1 MRLSALTCV
10 ALALRSVSSSNVEE
24 NTCSCEERVVETA
37 AGEGAFLDKPL
48 QVAGA
53 LYDHV
58 DNLLSH
64 EGTAYDLTG
73 KFDSLAVSANMLY
86 DGLYF
91 PDMGNVWD
99 KITELGPDI
108 QGYPEKLYHHAMAV
122 YPSEKISEFRES
134 VDSVASTAT
143 ALHQAFKGAA
153 EQCEIPLDSVSEEL
167 GNMFRALF
175 EELKEQFPP
184 PGEAPGHENL
194 LDRIEE
200 SFLQFI
206 INRGMSEE
214 PLRSHS
220 NSLKSG
226 VQHIVVTI
234 GDLYEQHPQLAWALS
249 CITTGTLFAQG
260 ILLTAL
266 RIIGFGALG
275 PIKGTA
281 AAWLQGWFFGAA
293 VPGGGWFAVLQ
304 RLAMTGA
311 KL

>member
-1 MRLSALTCV
+1 MKS
-10 ALALRSVSSSNVEE
+10 
-24 NTCSCEERVVETA
+24 
-37 AGEGAFLDKPL
+37 FLDKPL

-108 QGYPEKLYHHAMAV
+108 QGYPEKLYHHAMEV

-143 ALHQAFKGAA
+143 TLHQAFKGAA
-153 EQCEIPLDSVSEEL
+153 EQRGIPLDSVSEEL

-175 EELKEQFPP
+175 EELQEQFPP
-184 PGEAPGHENL
+184 PGEAPSHENRMVMITTV

-226 VQHIVVTI
+226 VQHILVTI
-234 GDLYEQHPQLAWALS
+234 GNSYEEHPKFAWILW
-249 CITTGTLFAQG
+249 CILILVVMLFAWR
-260 ILLTAL
+260 ILLSAPC
-266 RIIGFGALG
+266 IFGFGPLG
-275 PIKGTA
+275 PIKGTL
-281 AAWLQGWFFGAA
+281 AAWLQAWLFGPA
-293 VPGGGWFAVLQ
+293 VPAGGWFAMLQ
-304 RLAMTGA
+304 RLAMKGV
-311 KL
+311 KCL

>member
-1 MRLSALTCV
+1 MDS
-10 ALALRSVSSSNVEE
+10 
-24 NTCSCEERVVETA
+24 
-37 AGEGAFLDKPL
+37 FLDKPL

-53 LYDHV
+53 LYDRV

-64 EGTAYDLTG
+64 EGTGYNLTE
-73 KFDSLAVSANMLY
+73 KLDSLSVSAHMMYN
-86 DGLYF
+86 GLYF

-122 YPSEKISEFRES
+122 YPSEKISEFRKS
-134 VDSVASTAT
+134 VDSVASTAA

-153 EQCEIPLDSVSEEL
+153 EQRGIPLDSVSEEL
-167 GNMFRALF
+167 GNMF
-175 EELKEQFPP
+175 P
-184 PGEAPGHENL
+184 PGHENRTAMITTV

-234 GDLYEQHPQLAWALS
+234 GDLYEQHPELAWALS
-249 CITTGTLFAQG
+249 CIATGTLFAQG